1 MPFGLRFKKTR
12 RYDISTKNVYMVEV
26 QMLDGSFL
34 ECTLTSDSTGHECLD
49 GIAQKI
55 ELQEI
60 HYFGLRYVTKKLQ
73 FRWVD
78 LTKPLK
84 KQLEKYAQTSH
95 VSRSPRLYFGVIFY
109 IANAHKIV
117 DDVARYQYYLQ
128 LKNDIVDGRLPLTVD
143 QVIKLAA
150 YSLQVEFN
158 DYESERLPEDYFTDN
173 VVFPK
178 NLTKDENILQELMNE
193 VLSVYMGLQGMHPVK
208 AEIQYMKEIQMMDGY
223 GMEYYVAKD
232 EKGKE
237 LYLGTSYVGIFARY
251 LDGQPPIFFKWTD
264 ITKLQQSKKTFEI
277 GTAKSPVQ
285 YTMEDSDTAKYLKRM
300 CLLQQK
306 FYKSSKLTLSAS
318 LSDLTDFTEPDVLQD
333 LPGNGMPQL
342 DMSAEQLVE
351 SQTSLSSLKY
361 GDHKYDQDSRSP
373 SVKSDDYYS
382 RSQPGLSVSTQDLS
396 SGHYSMD
403 PSQDRRASSASSDV
417 YHYQQHHQQVSSH
430 NSVDPT
436 YASRKSALPE
446 YRRAPDYATFMKM
459 KQAQMNQ
466 VQQHSHQHINHSNP
480 QLHHHSNQN
489 IHHSNQHIHH
499 HSSQHIHH
507 HSNQQIHDINQNI
520 ANTHIYAQSEDGLAY
535 SQPEIRSPH
544 GHVSFHSHSQFDVA
558 SSARQY
564 SHSVSVYQQAL
575 YQQDQSTGNYLQY
588 RTNERPTNLVLQP
601 TYSSPELN
609 TQGLPQQYNPGEFLN
624 MNEAYVYQYKPPP
637 PYPRSSNSTP
647 DLAIQ
652 TNYRSASESPD
663 LVSRK
668 TLGDSAFSSHSNVEL
683 TANDLSDVIPEVVQ
697 ISETTVETETGI
709 AEVQHVSP
717 EVDDASS
724 DHSNSTFHVKET
736 DSETEE
742 AFVRAFP
749 HRQSSKSKITV
760 RFVAPNKAPPP
771 STSKEVATKRE
782 SFRRMM
788 IARSG
793 SFTPGALRENSYRI
807 SHVNRSLRANE
818 KRCIEEHFLENRGT
832 SKINEKDTKETKD
845 PVKENIKNV
854 LNKVTQSNNLTSE
867 GDLQICTGREVMRS
881 QSDANKT
888 NRVQVIHEKAV
899 SVDSSAERRQLLEKL
914 KHSEPEMPSTIS
926 EVEQAV
932 GSRERLVDYDDSDSD
947 QEEAPKS
954 PMGPLKLAAM
964 NGLAMSRPMVLALM
978 NDETRAPK
986 DERRKVLEKK
996 LSENLVFK
1004 EFEET
1009 PKRIMEY
1016 DCNVAKLAENTHRNR
1031 FRDVLPYDI
1040 TRVKLNPRKDNSS
1053 GYINASHIK
1062 LTVGHRLWWYIAT
1075 QAPMDNTPVDF
1086 WQMVWEQE
1094 VEVIAMLTALM
1105 ELGRPK
1111 CYPYWPQDPGFEHR
1125 LIFGDYEVQL
1135 LFTNDS
1141 LCYITNQIS
1150 LRHIP
1155 SKKERQIWHLQYTDW
1170 PDHGCPEDMYGFLGF
1185 LDEIENVQ
1193 RLAES
1198 EEGSGKK
1205 SPIVVHCSAGVGRT
1219 GVVIL
1224 TQVMKWCLEH
1234 NQEIDVPK
1242 ALCMIRQQ
1250 RMYMVQTL
1258 GQYNFIHK
1266 TLIQYL
1272 KNTRLI

>member
-12 RYDISTKNVYMVEV
+12 RYDISTKNIYMVEV
-26 QMLDGSFL
+26 QMLDGSYL
-34 ECTLTSDSTGHECLD
+34 ECTLTADSTGHECLD
-49 GIAQKI
+49 GISQKI

-60 HYFGLRYVTKKLQ
+60 QYFGLRYVTKKIQ

-78 LTKPLK
+78 LNKPLK
-84 KQLEKYAQTSH
+84 KQLEKYAQASQPT
-95 VSRSPRLYFGVIFY
+95 RSPRLYFGVMFY
-109 IANAHKIV
+109 IASAHKIV

-143 QVIKLAA
+143 QVIRLAA

-158 DYESERLPEDYFTDN
+158 DYESDKPAADYFTDN
-173 VVFPK
+173 MVFPK
-178 NLTKDENILQELMNE
+178 NLTKDENILQELQNE
-193 VLSVYMGLQGMHPVK
+193 VLNVYMGLQGVHPVK

-223 GMEYYVAKD
+223 GMEYYIAKD
-232 EKGKE
+232 ERGKE

-264 ITKLQQSKKTFEI
+264 VARLQQSKKTFEI
-277 GTAKSPVQ
+277 DTSKSSVQ

-306 FYKSSKLTLSAS
+306 FYKSTKVMLSAS
-318 LSDLTDFTEPDVLQD
+318 LSDLTDFAETDVMPDIQQSV
-333 LPGNGMPQL
+333 MPQS
-342 DMSAEQLVE
+342 DIPADQLAQ

-361 GDHKYDQDSRSP
+361 GEQKYEPDSRSA
-373 SVKSDDYYS
+373 SVNTDDYYN
-382 RSQPGLSVSTQDLS
+382 RSQQSLNISAQDLS
-396 SGHYSMD
+396 TAQYTTDQHL
-403 PSQDRRASSASSDV
+403 DRRASSAST
-417 YHYQQHHQQVSSH
+417 YMAQYHQQQQQQQQTGLQTSLDPAE
-430 NSVDPT
+430 DPT
-436 YASRKSALPE
+436 YASRRAALPG
-446 YRRAPDYATFMKM
+446 YRHAPDYATVMKHKM
-459 KQAQMNQ
+459 NQSQMNQ
-466 VQQHSHQHINHSNP
+466 QQQHQHVHG
-480 QLHHHSNQN
+480 NQN
-489 IHHSNQHIHH
+489 IHHSNQQMHNSNQQMH
-499 HSSQHIHH
+499 HSNQHIHH
-507 HSNQQIHDINQNI
+507 SNQHIHDLNQNI
-520 ANTHIYAQSEDGLAY
+520 ANTHIYAQSEEGLAY
-535 SQPEIRSPH
+535 SQPEISNP
-544 GHVSFHSHSQFDVA
+544 HVSFNPEGHYQMGSPVRNYPMSMYA
-558 SSARQY
+558 T
-564 SHSVSVYQQAL
+564 VYQEQT
-575 YQQDQSTGNYLQY
+575 TGNFMQY
-588 RTNERPTNLVLQP
+588 RMSERPTNLVMQP

-609 TQGLPQQYNPGEFLN
+609 TQGLPQQYSGNEFLN
-624 MNEAYVYQYKPPP
+624 VNDAYVYQYKPPP
-637 PYPRSSNSTP
+637 PYPRASNSTP

-652 TNYRSASESPD
+652 THFRKPNDSPD
-663 LVSRK
+663 LVSRRV
-668 TLGDSAFSSHSNVEL
+668 LGDSALSSHSNLEVSVDNL
-683 TANDLSDVIPEVVQ
+683 TETIPEVVQ
-697 ISETTVETETGI
+697 ISENTVETETGI
-709 AEVQHVSP
+709 AEVHHNSP

-736 DSETEE
+736 DSEPEE
-742 AFVRAFP
+742 AFVRAIP
-749 HRQSSKSKITV
+749 QRQSSKSKITV

-793 SFTPGALRENSYRI
+793 SFTPGVLRENSKRLN
-807 SHVNRSLRANE
+807 HVNRSLRAKDKNS
-818 KRCIEEHFLENRGT
+818 IEEHTEA
-832 SKINEKDTKETKD
+832 KIGRSVEKSPNKDTTETKD
-845 PVKENIKNV
+845 PVKENVKNV
-854 LNKVTQSNNLTSE
+854 LNKVTESSALVIENGSGNTP
-867 GDLQICTGREVMRS
+867 GREVTRS

-888 NRVQVIHEKAV
+888 SDKVKVIHEKAV
-899 SVDSSAERRQLLEKL
+899 SLDSSAERQQLLDKL
-914 KHSEPEMPSTIS
+914 KHSEPEVPTTIS
-926 EVEQAV
+926 ENEM
-932 GSRERLVDYDDSDSD
+932 GSRERLVDYEDSDSD
-947 QEEAPKS
+947 QEEVPKS
-954 PMGPLKLAAM
+954 PIGPLKLAAM

-986 DERRKVLEKK
+986 DERRKVLERK

-1004 EFEET
+1004 EFEDT
-1009 PKRIMEY
+1009 PKRIAEY
-1016 DCNVAKLAENTHRNR
+1016 DCHVAKLPENALRNR
-1031 FRDVLPYDI
+1031 FRDVLPYDV

-1111 CYPYWPQDPGFEHR
+1111 CYPYWPQDPGPEHK

-1135 LFTNDS
+1135 LFSNDS
-1141 LCYITNQIS
+1141 LCYITNRIS
-1150 LRHIP
+1150 VRHVP

-1170 PDHGCPEDMYGFLGF
+1170 PDHGCPDDMYGFLGF
-1185 LDEIENVQ
+1185 LDEIESIQ

-1234 NQEIDVPK
+1234 NQEIDLPK
-1242 ALCMIRQQ
+1242 ALGMIRQQ
-1250 RMYMVQTL
+1250 RMHMVQTL